1 MFWDNQ
7 LELGLGACSTLDR
20 DNHFLCVV
28 DNDLVEVMRENNFA
42 DMTVV
47 EQLVRIRE
55 DVCEYACKYREEAKK
70 GYSGDVTMQ
79 RLAIQ
84 RYCHECPLGKI
95 HYSRKQL
102 Y

>member
-1 MFWDNQ
+1 
-7 LELGLGACSTLDR
+7 
-20 DNHFLCVV
+20 
-28 DNDLVEVMRENNFA
+28 MRKNNFA

-70 GYSGDVTMQ
+70 AYSGDDTMQ